1 MQDIMQ
7 ACIILHNMIVENES
21 GEEGLKALF
30 HNQEQVQVRRG
41 LSFQS
46 LVAGT
51 QELENQDEHFSLRG
65 DLIEHL
71 WKLKGD
77 NMY

>member
-1 MQDIMQ
+1 
-7 ACIILHNMIVENES
+7 MIVENES
-21 GEEGLKALF
+21 GEEGLEALYQ
-30 HNQEQVQVRRG
+30 NQEQVQVRRG

-46 LVAGT
+46 LVVGT